1 MECLSLFQIL
11 RQVAGTPA
19 FLPPLVG
26 VPNRHVVNLSSEA
39 RGGGSSFEGGGGNQ
53 HFKRIDFFFKVVKAF
68 PALIDI

>member
-39 RGGGSSFEGGGGNQ
+39 RGGGRRLREEGETNILKG
-53 HFKRIDFFFKVVKAF
+53 
-68 PALIDI
+68 